1 VALFFVENVTFA
13 PNYCNMSNN
22 GQPGIPKPKYS
33 MTDDIAEQLKAMAK
47 KLPATCEEY
56 NIINM
61 TSGADL
67 LNQGVL
73 EVKKGGLVLPVE
85 IGQMYEVPSIA
96 LRNLN
101 HNLKLRKF
109 YYAQGIVGIVEYF
122 RVFPEYLITMQG
134 QYPSLWKN
142 GTYIGVNEGTQ
153 MPIDPTWLRK
163 MEAMKQMQSQINQ
176 Q

>member
-1 VALFFVENVTFA
+1 
-13 PNYCNMSNN
+13 MSNN

-33 MTDDIAEQLKAMAK
+33 LTDDIAEQLKAMAK
-47 KLPATCEEY
+47 KLPPTCEEY
-56 NIINM
+56 NIVNL

-67 LNQGVL
+67 INQGVF
-73 EVKKGGLVLPVE
+73 EVKKDRLVLPVE
-85 IGQMYEVPSIA
+85 IGQVYEVPAIA

-122 RVFPEYLITMQG
+122 RVFPEYLVTMQG

>member
-1 VALFFVENVTFA
+1 MN
-13 PNYCNMSNN
+13 SN
-22 GQPGIPKPKYS
+22 GQHKIPKPLYS
-33 MTDDIAEQLKAMAK
+33 LTDDIADQLKAMAK

-56 NIINM
+56 NIVSLV
-61 TSGADL
+61 SGADL
-67 LNQGVL
+67 IRQGAH

-85 IGQMYEVPSIA
+85 IGQTYEVPGIA

-122 RVFPEYLITMQG
+122 RVFPEYIATMQG
-134 QYPSLWKN
+134 QYPGLWKN
-142 GTYIGVNEGTQ
+142 GTYIGVTEGTV
-153 MPIDPTWLRK
+153 MPIDPAWLKK
-163 MEAMKQMQSQINQ
+163 MEAMKQMQSQLNQ

>member
-1 VALFFVENVTFA
+1 MT
-13 PNYCNMSNN
+13 SN
-22 GQPGIPKPKYS
+22 GQNQGNPKPKYS
-33 MTDDIAEQLKAMAK
+33 MTDDIAAQLKAIAK
-47 KLPATCEEY
+47 KLPPCCEEY
-56 NIINM
+56 NVLNNV
-61 TSGADL
+61 TGAAL
-67 LNQGVL
+67 IEQGAH

-85 IGQMYEVPSIA
+85 IGQMYEVPAIA
-96 LRNLN
+96 LRDLN

-142 GTYIGVNEGTQ
+142 GTYIGVKEGTQ
-153 MPIDPTWLRK
+153 MPIDPTWLKK

>member
-1 VALFFVENVTFA
+1 
-13 PNYCNMSNN
+13 MSNN

-56 NIINM
+56 NIINL

-96 LRNLN
+96 LRDLN

-142 GTYIGVNEGTQ
+142 GTYIGVKEGTQ
-153 MPIDPTWLRK
+153 MPIDPTWLKK